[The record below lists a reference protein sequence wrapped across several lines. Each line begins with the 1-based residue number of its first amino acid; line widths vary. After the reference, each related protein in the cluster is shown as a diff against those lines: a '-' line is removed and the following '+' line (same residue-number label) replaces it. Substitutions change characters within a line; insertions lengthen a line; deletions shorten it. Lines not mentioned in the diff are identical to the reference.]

1 MEKPV
6 RMLIADDQRPIREWV
21 RSKLCSSARF
31 EIVAEAGD
39 GYETVAKAEALNPD
53 VVLLDI
59 GMPGLNG
66 IETAT
71 LLRSVVPQAK
81 IIFLSQNADP
91 DVIRKALNDGARGF
105 VLKCKAESDLL
116 PAIHTVLLGETFSS
130 DVLGDVGGC

>member
-1 MEKPV
+1 
-6 RMLIADDQRPIREWV
+6 MLIVDDHRPIWEWV

-39 GYETVAKAEALNPD
+39 GYETVAKALNPD

-71 LLRSVVPQAK
+71 LLRSVVPHAK
-81 IIFLSQNADP
+81 IIFLPQNADP
-91 DVIRKALNDGARGF
+91 NVIRTALHDGAKGF

-116 PAIHTVLLGETFSS
+116 PAIHTVLLGETFSR
-130 DVLGDVGGC
+130 DVLGGVGGC